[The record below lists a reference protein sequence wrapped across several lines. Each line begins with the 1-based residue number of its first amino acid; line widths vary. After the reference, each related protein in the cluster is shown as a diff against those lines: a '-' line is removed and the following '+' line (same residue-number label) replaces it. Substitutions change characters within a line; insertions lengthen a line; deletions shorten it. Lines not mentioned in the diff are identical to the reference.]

1 MNIEVTAQPA
11 AIDSRLFRTTMG
23 HFATGVTVVTTAW
36 EGQVHGMTANAFLS
50 VSLEPPLVLVSI
62 DRNARMH
69 QLLAVGRTYGVSK
82 LAEEQEHYSRHF
94 SGRPIAGLQPTF
106 IWHGETPL
114 LADALAYVVARV
126 IDAHPAGDHTLFIG
140 QVEHLHY
147 RDGRPLLFY
156 RGQYGRLA
164 THTQP
169 TTR

>member
-1 MNIEVTAQPA
+1 MNIEVAPQPSV
-11 AIDSRLFRTTMG
+11 IDARLFRTTMG
-23 HFATGVTVVTTAW
+23 CFATGVTVVTTAW

-62 DRNARMH
+62 GRNARMH

-82 LAEEQEHYSRHF
+82 LTEAQEHYSRHF
-94 SGRPIAGLQPTF
+94 SGRPVEGLQPMF

-114 LADALAYVVARV
+114 LADALAHVVAHIV
-126 IDAHPAGDHTLFIG
+126 DAHPAGDHTLFIG
-140 QVEHLHY
+140 QVEHLHH

-164 THTQP
+164 SEA
-169 TTR
+169 